1 MSNLI
6 DELYEFPC
14 AYVIKAIGEDDGG
27 LEDLVRGII
36 SGRLEP
42 LADVQIQTR
51 PSSTGRYSTISVT
64 IQAESR
70 QQLEE
75 IYSEL
80 SSQPSIK
87 FLL

>member
-27 LEDLVRGII
+27 LEALVRGVI
-36 SGRLEP
+36 SGHLEP
-42 LADVQIQTR
+42 ETELQIQTR
-51 PSSTGRYSTISVT
+51 PSTNGRFSTISVT

-75 IYSEL
+75 IYGEL
-80 SSQPSIK
+80 SRQPSIK